1 MLVLIVLLWRQL
13 SRWIAQLCGAWA
25 YYRTRKQGKNWLRA
39 VVPWENS
46 RRIRMFDDDARLE
59 ETKAILA
66 KRLAKVN
73 ELFQEN
79 PIPDSDLCRASRL
92 RTYLEKDCRFKGRI
106 SSRLKRAPK
115 RFLYYIGLWWIADFR
130 ADKDRYKRIFD
141 KAVKER
147 KQQNE
152 KTG

>member
-13 SRWIAQLCGAWA
+13 SRWIAQLCGVWA
-25 YYRTRKQGKNWLRA
+25 YYRTRKQGKKWLRA

-46 RRIRMFDDDARLE
+46 HRIWKFDDDARLE
-59 ETKAILA
+59 ELEAMLA

-79 PIPDSDLCRASRL
+79 PIPDFDLCRASRL
-92 RTYLEKDCRFKGRI
+92 RTDLEKDCRFKGSI

-130 ADKDRYKRIFD
+130 ADKDRYKSIFD
-141 KAVKER
+141 KSVNKRET
-147 KQQNE
+147 QDE